1 MFPNQTDID
10 DSYDLLGN
18 VNDEALE
25 SVDMSLDDF
34 NKGKGKEKVDGK
46 DENGFQLVCSKKK
59 KAEKKMKIPAIGKE
73 EEEEERNGGRRRIVM
88 ESWRSEIE
96 QEEKMKI
103 KRKKS
108 MGVVMVEDVM
118 IFTKDWPIL
127 KAFSD
132 GIGVAVYAFEG

>member
-1 MFPNQTDID
+1 MFPNQTNID

-46 DENGFQLVCSKKK
+46 NENGFQLVCTPLSIF
-59 KAEKKMKIPAIGKE
+59 ADVVDLGA
-73 EEEEERNGGRRRIVM
+73 
-88 ESWRSEIE
+88 
-96 QEEKMKI
+96 
-103 KRKKS
+103 